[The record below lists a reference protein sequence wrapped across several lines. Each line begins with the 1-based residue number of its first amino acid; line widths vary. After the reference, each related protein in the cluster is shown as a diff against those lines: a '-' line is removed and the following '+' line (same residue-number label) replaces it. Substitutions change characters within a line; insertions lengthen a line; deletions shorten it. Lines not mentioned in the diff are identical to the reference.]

1 MLRGPTLRAAM
12 PLAVILEITG
22 SCLRLVEA
30 RVPPLAGPQA
40 DQVVLLVLVLVLLLA
55 GPQTDHLILRSP
67 GLLPNHRGVTTH
79 IMRRRWRV
87 R

>member
-1 MLRGPTLRAAM
+1 MLRGPMLRVAM
-12 PLAVILEITG
+12 PLAMNLFTTG

-30 RVPPLAGPQA
+30 RVPLAGPQA

-67 GLLPNHRGVTTH
+67 GPLSGHPGEMTR
-79 IMRRRWRV
+79 IMRRRWRA